1 MLLNCLLII
10 LIGMEIRKNI
20 FKQKISRF
28 EKQIGVWSCLS
39 NNIVAEILSV
49 VGFDW
54 IVIDMEHS
62 PNDIQEVLT
71 QLQIIQGYKAEPV
84 VRVPWNEPVMVKRV
98 LDMGAQSILFPYV
111 ENEEEAIAAVQ
122 ATRYPPKGVRGVMS
136 AARMNKYGTVKDYY
150 TKAEHEICVLVQC
163 ETKKA
168 IENISKIAAIEGIDG
183 IFLGPSDLS
192 ASIGKIGQ
200 FEDEEV
206 QSLIMQG
213 LQDCKKNKKAAGIL
227 TAKIDYAKKYVSDG
241 FTYVAVNSDT
251 NLMAR
256 SAENLLKEFK

>member
-1 MLLNCLLII
+1 
-10 LIGMEIRKNI
+10 MEIRKNI
-20 FKQKISRF
+20 FKQKILKF
-28 EKQIGVWSCLS
+28 EKQFGIWSCLS
-39 NNIVAEILSV
+39 NNIVAEILSI

-62 PNDIQEVLT
+62 PNDIQEVLS
-71 QLQIIQGYKAEPV
+71 QLQIIQGFKSEPV

-98 LDMGAQSILFPYV
+98 LDMGAQTILFPYI
-111 ENEEEAIAAVQ
+111 ENAEEAKAAVS

-136 AARMNKYGTVKDYY
+136 AARMNKYGTVKNYY
-150 TKAEHEICVLVQC
+150 TEAEKEICVLVQC
-163 ETKKA
+163 ETKTA
-168 IENISKIAAIEGIDG
+168 IENISEIAAIDGIDG

-200 FEDEEV
+200 FEDGEV

-213 LQDCKKNKKAAGIL
+213 LEDCKKNKKAAGIL
-227 TAKIDYAKKYVSDG
+227 TAKLDYAKKYTSDG

-251 NLMAR
+251 NLFAR
-256 SAENLLKEFK
+256 GAENLLKEFK

>member
-1 MLLNCLLII
+1 
-10 LIGMEIRKNI
+10 MEMRKNI
-20 FKQKISRF
+20 FKQKILKF
-28 EKQIGVWSCLS
+28 EKQIGIWSCLS

-62 PNDIQEVLT
+62 PNDIQEVLS
-71 QLQIIQGYKAEPV
+71 QLQIIQGFNSEPV

-98 LDMGAQSILFPYV
+98 LDMGAQTILLPYI
-111 ENEEEAIAAVQ
+111 ENAEEAKAAVA
-122 ATRYPPKGVRGVMS
+122 ATRYPPKGIRGVMS
-136 AARMNKYGTVKDYY
+136 AARMNKYGTVKNYY
-150 TKAEHEICVLVQC
+150 TEAEKEICVLVQC

-168 IENISKIAAIEGIDG
+168 IKNISKIAAIDGIDG

-200 FEDEEV
+200 FENEEV

-213 LQDCKKNKKAAGIL
+213 LEDCKKNKKAAGIL
-227 TAKIDYAKKYVSDG
+227 TAKLDYAKKYVSDG

-251 NLMAR
+251 NLFAR